1 MSDIATVARLMDAC
15 EQVLCEAEHLDDATV
30 RKVVAR
36 AGTNVSA
43 IHYHFGSHE
52 KLIFS
57 VAKRVY
63 HRLNAQRL
71 SLLQSAVDRG
81 RPGPP
86 VLDDLIG
93 ALIGPSIRWSLD
105 PNSSYPVLAHVTT
118 MMQRGKEPDL
128 YRTMIEG
135 IEHHR
140 AFVPHLRRVA
150 PWFDDSEI
158 GWRISCALG
167 IRSQVIRHRMRT
179 QVLTNHEMDLDDA
192 DGVIDSMIAVIL
204 PMFARPAGFRPV
216 SSGNSNSVSNL
227 SRS

>member
-1 MSDIATVARLMDAC
+1 MSDIATAARLMDAC
-15 EQVLCEAEHLDDATV
+15 EQVLCEAEHLDDGTV
-30 RKVVAR
+30 RKVVSR

-43 IHYHFGSHE
+43 INYHFGAHE
-52 KLIFS
+52 KLIFA
-57 VAKRVY
+57 VAERVY

-71 SLLQSAVDRG
+71 TLLQTAIDRG

-86 VLDDLIG
+86 ALEDLVG

-105 PNSSYPVLAHVTT
+105 PTSSYPVLAHVTT
-118 MMQRGKEPDL
+118 MMQRGKDPEL

-140 AFVPHLRRVA
+140 AFVPHLRRAA
-150 PWFDDSEI
+150 PWLDDSEI

-167 IRSQVIRHRMRT
+167 IRSQVIRHRTRT
-179 QVLTNHEMDLDDA
+179 QVLTNHQMDLDDA
-192 DGVIDSMIAVIL
+192 DGVIDSMIAVIV
-204 PMFARPAGFRPV
+204 PMFCRPTGFR
-216 SSGNSNSVSNL
+216 SGTKGISNSVSNL

>member
-1 MSDIATVARLMDAC
+1 MSDTATAVRLMDAC
-15 EQVLCEAEHLDDATV
+15 EQVLCEALNLDDATV
-30 RKVVAR
+30 RKIAAR

-43 IHYHFGSHE
+43 INYHFSSHE
-52 KLIFS
+52 TLIFA
-57 VAKRVY
+57 VAERVY

-71 SLLQSAVDRG
+71 TLLQTAIDRG

-86 VLDDLIG
+86 ALEDLIS
-93 ALIGPSIRWSLD
+93 ALIEPSIRWSLD

-118 MMQRGKEPDL
+118 MMQRGKDPDL

-135 IEHHR
+135 VEHHR
-140 AFVPHLRRVA
+140 AFVPHLRRAA
-150 PWFDDSEI
+150 PWLDDSEI

-179 QVLTNHEMDLDDA
+179 QVLTNHQMDLDDA
-192 DGVIDSMIAVIL
+192 KGVIDNMIAVIL
-204 PMFARPAGFRPV
+204 PMFCRSAAIRPATKAV
-216 SSGNSNSVSNL
+216 SNSVSNL